1 MKPMLV
7 KANSVSPSSI
17 HRLFFI
23 IAFMILSQLSTNVS
37 CRGVVVNGGE
47 VSVGGAVTDTQIDL
61 TIDYTANVK
70 WILMIW
76 GPD

>member
-1 MKPMLV
+1 MLIKPRS
-7 KANSVSPSSI
+7 A
-17 HRLFFI
+17 
-23 IAFMILSQLSTNVS
+23 ILSQEKSYFIIIFAILSLLSVNVS

>member
-1 MKPMLV
+1 MPIKSNRLV
-7 KANSVSPSSI
+7 FKFSRSFLMVV
-17 HRLFFI
+17 LT
-23 IAFMILSQLSTNVS
+23 ILSLLLVHTC

-47 VSVGGAVTDTQIDL
+47 VSLSGAVTDTQIDL